1 MEGKIHLMDTVRNTP
16 LIIVDDGCGET
27 ALKDDEVW
35 AALDAHGA
43 VLFHGFNSNAEDFY
57 RFASR
62 FNRAFLTS
70 PFGDRKN
77 VSDRNELQTVT
88 LGQAGL
94 SLHFEFGN
102 SPLRPDLIWL
112 FCRKPAA
119 EGMGGETLLSDAAAA
134 FEKLD
139 TSMQRML
146 QERRIRYTHRVPRGA
161 FDAIFTNNQ
170 AAKAI
175 AGEDVLAT
183 LRADPDVDI
192 TEMTDE
198 RVVFELTAPA
208 VCRSE
213 DGRMHVCQNILSDT
227 DKRPLDKDAES
238 SFSTSVAWEDG
249 AEIGQETTDALRTA
263 ALSVAKGIKW
273 RAGDFAMIDNNR
285 VLHGRRPTNDL
296 ERDLL
301 ILCSFS
307 KRYSAIR

>member
-1 MEGKIHLMDTVRNTP
+1 MDTAHNTP

-27 ALKDDEVW
+27 ALKDDEIW
-35 AALDAHGA
+35 TALDAHGA
-43 VLFHGFNSNAEDFY
+43 LLFHGFNSNAEDFY

-62 FNRAFLTS
+62 FNHAFLTS

-77 VSDRNELQTVT
+77 ASEYNELQTVT

-102 SPLRPDLIWL
+102 SPMRPDLVWL
-112 FCRKPAA
+112 FCRKPPA
-119 EGMGGETLLSDAAAA
+119 EGMGGETLLSDAVAA

-146 QERRIRYTHRVPRGA
+146 QQRRIRYTHRVPRGA
-161 FDAIFTNNQ
+161 FDAIYTNNQ

-175 AGEDVLAT
+175 ADDDVLAM
-183 LRADPDVDI
+183 LHADPGVEI
-192 TEMTDE
+192 MEMTDE

-208 VCRSE
+208 VCRSSE
-213 DGRMHVCQNILSDT
+213 GRIHICQNILSDAYKGPS
-227 DKRPLDKDAES
+227 DNDATS
-238 SFSTSVAWEDG
+238 YFSTSVAWEDG
-249 AEIGQETTDALRTA
+249 AEIDQETTDSLRA
-263 ALSVAKGIKW
+263 AAISVAKGIKW
-273 RAGDFAMIDNNR
+273 RTGDFAMIDNNR
-285 VLHGRRPTNDL
+285 VMHGRRPTDDP

-307 KRYSAIR
+307 THYRAVR

>member
-1 MEGKIHLMDTVRNTP
+1 MDHAHSMP
-16 LIIVDDGCGET
+16 LVIANDGRGET
-27 ALKDDEVW
+27 ALDDDEVW

-43 VLFHGFNSNAEDFY
+43 VLFHGFDPGAEGFY

-77 VSDRNELQTVT
+77 ASDRNELQTVT

-102 SPLRPDLIWL
+102 SPLRPDLLWL

-119 EGMGGETLLSDAAAA
+119 EGMGGETLLSDGAAT

-139 TSMQRML
+139 APVQRML
-146 QERRIRYTHRVPRGA
+146 LERRIRYTNFVPREA
-161 FDAIFTNNQ
+161 FEAIFTDNQ
-170 AAKAI
+170 TSKAV
-175 AGEDVLAT
+175 AGEDVLAA
-183 LRADPDVDI
+183 LRADPNVNI
-192 TEMTDE
+192 KEMTDV

-208 VCRSE
+208 VRPAG
-213 DGRMHVCQNILSDT
+213 DGRMQICQNILSDAY
-227 DKRPLDKDAES
+227 KRPSDKDAES
-238 SFSTSVAWEDG
+238 SFSTMVAWEDG
-249 AEIGQETTDALRTA
+249 SEIDPQTIDVLRTA
-263 ALSVAKGIKW
+263 GFSVTKGIKW
-273 RAGDFAMIDNNR
+273 RAGDFAMVDNNR
-285 VLHGRRPTNDL
+285 VLHGRRPTKDP

-307 KRYSAIR
+307 TRYGAAR